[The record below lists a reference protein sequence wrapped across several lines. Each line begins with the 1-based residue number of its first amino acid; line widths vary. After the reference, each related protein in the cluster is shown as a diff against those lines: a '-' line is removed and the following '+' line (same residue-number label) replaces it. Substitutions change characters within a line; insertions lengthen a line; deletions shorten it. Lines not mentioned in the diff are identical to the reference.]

1 MHKYLKKAEASGD
14 IEASTSSGRTGTQPS
29 EINYHQEAP
38 MDSIYYIGLD
48 VHKKTIAYCVKRSDG
63 VLIQQGTVS
72 AQRQDLLEWISGL
85 PGNWMCA
92 MEATMFTG
100 WVYDFL
106 KPHALELKVAH
117 PEMLK
122 AITAAKKK
130 NDRADAEKIVDLLRV
145 DLLPECYMVPTE
157 FRELRRILRYRNM
170 VVRTAVGM
178 KNKISGLLMEVGA
191 TFDKRRIHGK
201 RYFNSLLERVEDVPT
216 SVKELLALSR
226 SNLELFTAVQ
236 KKLLKTLKDNNLIR
250 QRVERLMSIQGVG
263 EVLALTWVLE
273 IGEASRFPSSRQAI
287 SYCGLCS
294 AQHES
299 AGKEYRGPISK
310 KRNKHLQTMLI
321 EAAKLAPRW
330 NEQLAMVHA
339 KELARGNRNKATL
352 AVARKLVK
360 YLLAV
365 DRRNS
370 DFELL
375 KQAV

>member
-1 MHKYLKKAEASGD
+1 
-14 IEASTSSGRTGTQPS
+14 
-29 EINYHQEAP
+29 
-38 MDSIYYIGLD
+38 MDTIYYIGLD
-48 VHKKTIAYCVKRSDG
+48 IHKKTIAYCVKRSDG
-63 VLIQQGTVS
+63 VLIRQGVIL
-72 AQRQDLLEWISGL
+72 AERKALQEWISGL
-85 PGNWMCA
+85 PGNWIGA

-130 NDRADAEKIVDLLRV
+130 NDRADAEKIADLLRV
-145 DLLPECYMVPTE
+145 NLLPECYMAPVQL
-157 FRELRRILRYRNM
+157 RELRRILRYRNM
-170 VVRTAVGM
+170 VVHTAVRM

-191 TFDKRRIHGK
+191 TYDKRRIHGK
-201 RYFNSLLERVEDVPT
+201 SYFNSLLERVEDVPT

-236 KKLLKTLKDNNLIR
+236 KKLLKTLRDNNLIR

-273 IGEASRFPSSRQAI
+273 IGEASRFSSSRQAI

-299 AGKEYRGPISK
+299 AGKQYRGPISK

-330 NEQLAMVHA
+330 NDQLAMLHA
-339 KELARGNRNKATL
+339 KKLARGNRNRATL

-370 DFELL
+370 DFEPLQ
-375 KQAV
+375 QAV

>member
-1 MHKYLKKAEASGD
+1 
-14 IEASTSSGRTGTQPS
+14 
-29 EINYHQEAP
+29 
-38 MDSIYYIGLD
+38 
-48 VHKKTIAYCVKRSDG
+48 
-63 VLIQQGTVS
+63 
-72 AQRQDLLEWISGL
+72 
-85 PGNWMCA
+85 

-106 KPHALELKVAH
+106 KPHAFELKVAH

-130 NDRADAEKIVDLLRV
+130 NDRTDAGKIADLLRAN
-145 DLLPECYMVPTE
+145 LLPECYMAPSHL
-157 FRELRRILRYRNM
+157 RELRRILRYRNM
-170 VVRTAVGM
+170 VVRTAVMM
-178 KNKISGLLMEVGA
+178 KVKISSLLMEVGA
-191 TFDKRRIHGK
+191 SYDKRRIHGK
-201 RYFNSLLERVEDVPT
+201 RYFNSLLDRVEDVPA

-236 KKLLKTLKDNNLIR
+236 KKLLSTLKDNELIR

-273 IGEASRFPSSRQAI
+273 IGDPSRFRSSSKAI

-299 AGKEYRGPISK
+299 AGKQYRGPISK

-330 NEQLAMVHA
+330 NYQLAMVHA
-339 KELARGNRNKATL
+339 KELARGNRNRATL

-360 YLLAV
+360 YMLAV

-370 DFELL
+370 DFEPLQ
-375 KQAV
+375 QAV